1 MGSSFSSF
9 FLVIATLSGHLQPLS
24 LQLGSAF
31 VIEPHDCSGLV
42 ENELPLRI
50 AQKLHIIEYNASV
63 KLRPANQ
70 ETNNNYGEEAKSV
83 GQQQWCLV
91 RLANLEN
98 EPASNQIVEGYVP
111 LRCIKVTCCG
121 SSGRTLNTPSK
132 SLDEGNK
139 LSLII
144 NTCEL

>member
-1 MGSSFSSF
+1 M
-9 FLVIATLSGHLQPLS
+9 
-24 LQLGSAF
+24 
-31 VIEPHDCSGLV
+31 

-50 AQKLHIIEYNASV
+50 GQKLQIIEYNASV
-63 KLRPANQ
+63 KLRSANK
-70 ETNNNYGEEAKSV
+70 ETNNNYNIGEEAKSV

-98 EPASNQIVEGYVP
+98 EPLTANQIVEGYVP

-132 SLDEGNK
+132 SLDEGNCHCSYTITHY
-139 LSLII
+139 L
-144 NTCEL
+144 